1 MKKTLLTA
9 LLLATFSLCG
19 FSQTGIFS
27 GGLSN
32 RTLRETGL
40 VIRPELGI
48 VAARYMR
55 PGVSLDCHIGYQ
67 QSPHFYVGGGMGF
80 SVEPT
85 SRYNPYTGES
95 GFNNSEWIY
104 ASVRWYW
111 LDMRSSPFLELN
123 LGIGRW
129 DYNRY
134 TYNYYYDYDD
144 YYYYDDNYYYRT
156 TGIMPFISLDLGYNI
171 RNFDVKLGV
180 GDYSNFDYGW
190 GCRLTV
196 GYNFLK

>member
-40 VIRPELGI
+40 VIRPEMGI
-48 VAARYMR
+48 VAAKQMQ
-55 PGVSLDCHIGYQ
+55 PGFSLGCHIGYQ
-67 QSPHFYVGGGMGF
+67 KSPHFYVGGGMGF
-80 SVEPT
+80 SVEPR
-85 SRYNPYTGES
+85 SRFNSYTGVS

-111 LDMRSSPFLELN
+111 LDRRSSPFLELN
-123 LGIGRW
+123 LGIGRY
-129 DYNRY
+129 DYVHY
-134 TYNYYYDYDD
+134 DYYYYDYD
-144 YYYYDDNYYYRT
+144 YYYENDGYYYRST
-156 TGIMPFISLDLGYNI
+156 EIMPFISLDLGYNI
-171 RNFDVKLGV
+171 RNFDIKVGV
-180 GDYSNFDYGW
+180 GDYSNFNDGW
-190 GCRLTV
+190 GCRFTI